1 MRKFEV
7 GFPLLWPWCQPQQC
21 VMFLICKSRTYVRCR
36 GTDTNVTRN
45 SLISLVR
52 RTFDLNMCMTMCAS
66 RNLNKTKYNC
76 SKTKSLRR
84 KHDNVCLQEFE
95 QNKIQLFKDEKFKG
109 KACLCFKCESLK
121 SGFQRR
127 INSDIKRWRGQMKLK
142 FCGRYVRKIVN
153 RY

>member
-1 MRKFEV
+1 M
-7 GFPLLWPWCQPQQC
+7 
-21 VMFLICKSRTYVRCR
+21 RCR

-95 QNKIQLFKDEKFKG
+95 QNEIQLFKDEKFKK

-142 FCGRYVRKIVN
+142 FSSGKNDIWSETAERVKYCPFYLFLLHICLLAGLANSYIN
-153 RY
+153 